1 MEVIGTD
8 GYMES
13 DLFTPR
19 EKAAILWA
27 EHVTLNTAR
36 SKDDVFEEVR
46 KHFSEAEIVELTMV
60 SGLFNLFNRFMDSLG
75 IPLEEQ
81 REVDKIKKSL
91 YLDGGKVK
99 TYYKTIVEHW
109 PDEYPEP
116 DAQDPNKNA

>member
-8 GYMES
+8 AYMES

-81 REVDKIKKSL
+81 KEVDKIKKSL

-99 TYYKTIVEHW
+99 TYYKTIVDHW
-109 PDEYPEP
+109 PSEYPEP
-116 DAQDPNKNA
+116 DAQDPNRNG

>member
-1 MEVIGTD
+1 MA
-8 GYMES
+8 S

-36 SKDDVFEEVR
+36 SRDDVFEEVR

-91 YLDGGKVK
+91 HLGRREG
-99 TYYKTIVEHW
+99 
-109 PDEYPEP
+109 
-116 DAQDPNKNA
+116 QDLLQDDSRPLAGRIPRTRRTGSEQERLNNPTE

>member
-1 MEVIGTD
+1 MEAIGSD
-8 GYMES
+8 DYMES

-19 EKAAILWA
+19 EKVAILWA

-36 SKDDVFEEVR
+36 SRDDVFEEVR

-60 SGLFNLFNRFMDSLG
+60 SGLFNLFNRYMDSLG

-81 REVDKIKKSL
+81 AEVDRIKKSL
-91 YLDGGKVK
+91 HLDGGKVK
-99 TYYKTIVEHW
+99 TYYETMAAHW

-116 DAQDPNKNA
+116 DGEDPNRSA

>member
-8 GYMES
+8 GYMAS

-36 SKDDVFEEVR
+36 SRDDVFEEVR

-60 SGLFNLFNRFMDSLG
+60 SGLFNRFMDSLG

-91 YLDGGKVK
+91 HLDGGKVK
-99 TYYKTIVEHW
+99 TYYKTIVDHW
-109 PDEYPEP
+109 PNEYPEP
-116 DAQDPNKNA
+116 DAQDPNKDA